1 MHLPGGQPDRSPS
14 LDPERAQMSPSCDH
28 TRSKT
33 TRHRVALVMMQV
45 SREQIVDEKLNY
57 LAFQLATKNVIDYTF
72 FIKG

>member
-1 MHLPGGQPDRSPS
+1 
-14 LDPERAQMSPSCDH
+14 
-28 TRSKT
+28 
-33 TRHRVALVMMQV
+33 MMQV